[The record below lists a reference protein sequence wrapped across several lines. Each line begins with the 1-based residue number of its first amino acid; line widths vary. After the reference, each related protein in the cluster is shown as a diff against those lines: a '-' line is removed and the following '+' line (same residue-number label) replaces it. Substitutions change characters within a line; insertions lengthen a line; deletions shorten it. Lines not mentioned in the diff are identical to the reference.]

1 MQKVAELKDQGKSFA
16 EVVAAVNDYLQE
28 HVKLFFCLKSMTNLA
43 NNGRVAPAAAR
54 IAGLLKICV
63 YGWADKGLIVPLG
76 KARGEKKAWKNL
88 ARIIKDQGYRGGKM
102 VINHAGNLEG
112 AESFH
117 DIALADFPGAKITLG
132 DCRGLCSFYAEEGG
146 LMIGVE
152 I

>member
-1 MQKVAELKDQGKSFA
+1 
-16 EVVAAVNDYLQE
+16 
-28 HVKLFFCLKSMTNLA
+28 
-43 NNGRVAPAAAR
+43 
-54 IAGLLKICV
+54 
-63 YGWADKGLIVPLG
+63 
-76 KARGEKKAWKNL
+76 
-88 ARIIKDQGYRGGKM
+88 M